1 MKENAMHRPHVSLR
15 QRNAGFSLI
24 ELLTVVAVIGILA
37 AVALPSYNDYILRSK
52 FTEASA
58 QLSDLR
64 VKLEQ
69 YYQDTRSYG
78 STSTACGVAM
88 PVFKYFTYTCNWGT
102 VGTNQGFT
110 VTATGAAAQG
120 VDGISFTVDQSN
132 ARTTTVTSGTKVAT
146 AGYTVA
152 TTNCWVRKKPAEC

>member
-1 MKENAMHRPHVSLR
+1 MHRLHLRSR
-15 QRNAGFSLI
+15 QRNAGFSLV
-24 ELLTVVAVIGILA
+24 ELLTVVVIIGILA
-37 AVALPSYNDYILRSK
+37 SVALPSYNDYVLRSK

-69 YYQDTRSYG
+69 YYQDNRNYG
-78 STSTACGVAM
+78 STAAVCGVAM
-88 PVFKYFTYTCNWGT
+88 PVIKYFVYTCNWGA

-120 VDGISFTVDQSN
+120 LTGLSFTVDQSN
-132 ARTTTVTSGTKVAT
+132 SRTTTVASGTVAT
-146 AGYTVA
+146 AGYTVG

>member
-1 MKENAMHRPHVSLR
+1 MRHPMHR
-15 QRNAGFSLI
+15 NTGFSLI
-24 ELLTVVAVIGILA
+24 ELLTVVAIIGILA
-37 AVALPSYNDYILRSK
+37 AVALPSYNDYVLRSK
-52 FTEASA
+52 FTEATA

-69 YYQDTRSYG
+69 YYQDNRNYG
-78 STSTACGVAM
+78 STASACGVAM
-88 PVFKYFTYTCNWGT
+88 PVFKYFTYTCNWGA

-110 VTATGAAAQG
+110 VTATGVPAQG
-120 VDGISFTVDQSN
+120 LTGLSFTVDQSN
-132 ARTTTVTSGTKVAT
+132 SRTTTVASGTVAS